1 MAIDVRASDL
11 SLPDPPDSESRARLG
26 PLAWM
31 CLVFIGLLVAV
42 AVVASWIVPFDPAQ
56 QNLLDSAQGPS
67 STHWLGTDNLGRD
80 ILSRVI
86 YGTRTALIGPLVIAI
101 GAGILGTAFGVLA
114 GYRGGRIDSITM
126 RSIDLVYAV
135 PPLLV
140 AIVVVGIFGG
150 GYWLAVLVLIVLSA
164 PADVRVVRSATIA
177 QRELPYV
184 AAARTVGVGGV
195 SIAVR
200 HVLPNI
206 TPTVSAN
213 VLLEFVG
220 GLIALSG
227 LAFLGLGVPAGTPD
241 WGLMVAENRS
251 LLDLNPL
258 AMVVPALLIMALA
271 ISMTVLGDRAY
282 EILSDRGGR

>member
-1 MAIDVRASDL
+1 
-11 SLPDPPDSESRARLG
+11 
-26 PLAWM
+26 
-31 CLVFIGLLVAV
+31 
-42 AVVASWIVPFDPAQ
+42 
-56 QNLLDSAQGPS
+56 
-67 STHWLGTDNLGRD
+67 
-80 ILSRVI
+80 
-86 YGTRTALIGPLVIAI
+86 VIAI